1 MHRAFGIIFPSIE
14 RVYDWGAGR
23 VGHFQGPCPP
33 GGCPFIRMS
42 YSQATDAELEKGI
55 ATLARVL
62 RTKSDQANG
71 YH

>member
-1 MHRAFGIIFPSIE
+1 MYNLST
-14 RVYDWGAGR
+14 GR

-55 ATLARVL
+55 ATFARIL
-62 RTKSDQANG
+62 RAKSGQANG